1 MGILG
6 LKIGIWGVWE
16 GGLSGGGI
24 SKGGISERGYMRGL
38 WGGPIS
44 RNKRATGRSWLI

>member
-6 LKIGIWGVWE
+6 LQIGILGGLG

-24 SKGGISERGYMRGL
+24 SKGSISERGYMGGL

-44 RNKRATGRSWLI
+44 